1 MTASIAFGRFDNAT
15 PNTVD
20 ALTTAGTTQSGAPLL
35 VGAINVLTTA
45 SGQVAALLPTNHA
58 ASSPIIVR
66 VNTATA
72 ATIFPPTG
80 GSINGGA
87 ANASFSVAQNK
98 PTVFFAHPNGIDYT
112 AVLSA

>member
-1 MTASIAFGRFDNAT
+1 MTASITFGRFDNAQGT
-15 PNTVD
+15 GVD

-35 VGAINVLTTA
+35 LGAINILTTA
-45 SGQVAALLPTNHA
+45 ASQVAALLPTNHSA
-58 ASSPIIVR
+58 GSPIIVR

-72 ATIFPPTG
+72 ATIFPPVG

-98 PTVFFAHPNGIDYT
+98 PTVFYAHPNGIDYT